1 MSDQPA
7 ETAPNEG
14 TAREQAQTAADAS
27 IAPDVSIAPDGPTA
41 PDAPAPAASIA
52 PGGSAPTATPA
63 KPRVRS
69 GAIAWGLIVCA
80 TAILLLTVAGVPA
93 NAAAFGAWTASL
105 TVASIVIIGVIV
117 LGAFIVLMA
126 VLSLIRRA
134 QRRAARV

>member
-7 ETAPNEG
+7 ETTPNEG
-14 TAREQAQTAADAS
+14 TAREQAPTAADAS
-27 IAPDVSIAPDGPTA
+27 IAPDVSIAPDASATA
-41 PDAPAPAASIA
+41 
-52 PGGSAPTATPA
+52 ATPA

-105 TVASIVIIGVIV
+105 TVASMVIIGVIV
-117 LGAFIVLMA
+117 LGAFIVMMA

-134 QRRAARV
+134 QRRAARA